1 MKKLRLFLLT
11 LVALVGGGSSVLADP
26 YTVDFNTT
34 ITTSSHDF
42 AVASNW
48 SHIVDYLEYDYYG
61 PEYAYVSYGYNS
73 TEGKGGTGALYAYS
87 QYLTASYTSD
97 SKDAND
103 LLVTPL
109 ISGTVTI
116 DVKAMNYSDA
126 SLQIYAID
134 NGVKGDLIKSVVKSD
149 LSTEDYTTIS
159 FELTSEQKVG
169 LRLNRVYIDNF
180 TATSAT
186 ILPEPKLT
194 VTAVTKATDENTVY
208 FKQQADGSVKI
219 QMYVTLQNQ
228 GEVDFVAGTTENYT
242 LSVIQDYYGT
252 KFGPFG
258 AFAIPFDLAKG
269 ATSDPILVEISVP
282 AESYSTLRTWG
293 NWYVIENVTSTQSSG
308 YVYAG
313 LTAYESKFV
322 FRESGSTNTSSLS
335 SAQNWGTITEST
347 SKNFEVANLG
357 TAPLTFYLNNCT
369 APTGFTLT
377 PGFNPLSPTTWP
389 EGMTINSSDMSVT
402 LNSGTIVPFTV
413 TQNASATGTYSGTLT
428 ITYKDYGAE
437 NNTNYTLD
445 FSATVIGAN
454 TWTAD
459 FNNSTSTV
467 VYPIGSIAEGGI
479 NKDYQYISSGKY
491 NNWLIGR
498 NGGGY
503 DTGNNKFIT
512 PKLHAN
518 ANDKLAFD
526 VKAGFSSTDEY
537 FVKVYVSA
545 DRLNWGDPVETYVYS
560 TVGNSFT
567 TKTISFDTAGDY
579 YVAFA
584 IYGTGSGIDNLVGL
598 EKVDVTH
605 DLYIKSVEWPHEAGK
620 SVKSGTALSKPSVD
634 IIPLTDEAAANYTV
648 KYIYGDNEVAIASKA
663 LTASASST
671 TSFAASFTPTVETTT
686 TFPGTKVVFEF
697 TDGTKFETETFDLTV
712 TNEPIF
718 HFLGSKHTSRWY
730 EPTSD
735 YTTPVNFG
743 KTNTSGTSKT
753 FYVLNWGSAPLT
765 VKSIAVPNGFTTSAE
780 SMNIPAFDGTQ
791 DGLETCQQS
800 FDVTFSATEAGT
812 YSGNLVVTYVNGA
825 GEDATFEL
833 AVSGTMLDPTLWYAN
848 FNDQAWPA
856 GSVYQDNVSVA
867 YINTGDYGLL
877 SSSSTK
883 NLFITPKLTA
893 AAGDV
898 LQFDASTRNSYYDGT
913 VKIYVATDRENLGDA
928 VKEIELSKTD
938 NVSKSTYEY
947 TFDTAGDY
955 YVAFALSEA
964 RVDDIYGLK
973 LAEVDHDWMIASS
986 NIPAEGMQNYT
997 STATVNIL
1005 NLGIKDEV
1013 AEDITVTAYVN
1024 GEAVATAEGVAI
1036 PMSHKL
1042 SDAGTQLSISYM
1054 VNETGTFPVYLEVK
1068 AGDYSVATEPVNVV
1082 FAAEEAKTEA
1092 DMAVN
1097 GTTGDVPLNLNYHN
1111 SESVTMYNADALAAA
1126 GISAGTKIKKIT
1138 YKGYKT
1144 TDVQTTSFQVYYKWT
1159 DDQTLAQPANTYPYA
1174 AADNGMTKLIDED
1187 HTWAKVGSS
1196 SELGEMIV
1204 LDFTES
1210 PLTYEEGKSLV
1221 IYMHSYVNSYKAAY
1235 FEKSTISNDY
1245 CYERQ
1250 QDYTSIS
1257 NSWNKKNPAA
1267 LHFTLETSV
1276 ATFAGSVKTI
1286 DGDPIA
1292 DADVTLAADNG
1303 VKYSGKTGNDGA
1315 YSINVIQTG
1324 LSYNVTATNGEVSA
1338 TGRNVSFAD
1347 GNVTKNFV
1355 LGTISLGDVP
1365 KPAIYAEVV
1374 LHRTLKKG
1382 WNAVVL
1388 PFAVSAEELA
1398 DVCGADEGIEL
1409 AEYDY
1414 DEGDTEVIVKFKDVD
1429 AVEANVPF
1437 LLYLPSEDRE
1447 NPEFTNVDLAADE
1460 AVTKGN
1466 VFDFVGVYDR
1476 TDVYAGDYF
1485 IQGGKFVKAS
1495 TENYVL
1501 PYRSYLKLKDTSA
1514 VARSIRFVIGDNQV
1528 VTAINGL
1535 TIDATSTE
1543 GAYNL
1548 QGQKVEQL
1556 KKGGLYIINGKKVM
1570 VK

>member
-1 MKKLRLFLLT
+1 MKKTKLFLLT
-11 LVALVGGGSSVLADP
+11 LLSLFLGGVNAAWADT
-26 YTVDFNTT
+26 YTVDFNTA
-34 ITTSSHDF
+34 INTSSHDF
-42 AVASNW
+42 VVAPKW
-48 SHIVDYLEYDYYG
+48 KHIVQDNDG
-61 PEYAYVSYGYNS
+61 FYVSYKWDAAYGANES
-73 TEGKGGTGALYAYS
+73 GGLLVYKQKVGS
-87 QYLTASYTSD
+87 SSYDEATVY
-97 SKDAND
+97 D
-103 LLVTPL
+103 LLVTPKV
-109 ISGTVTI
+109 SGTI
-116 DVKAMNYSDA
+116 KLKVKANGGAGSTNYA
-126 SLQIYAID
+126 YVQLWSLNEAATAKDTQLKEFKTEIPGYD
-134 NGVKGDLIKSVVKSD
+134 TGSNTEWVE
-149 LSTEDYTTIS
+149 LSYDVTESQRIGIRAQY
-159 FELTSEQKVG
+159 
-169 LRLNRVYIDNF
+169 VYIDDF
-180 TATSAT
+180 YADAIDTT
-186 ILPEPKLT
+186 PEPALVVSEVMNSDGVTGTSGTNPKFEQQSDGTMKVVLKVLLT
-194 VTAVTKATDENTVY
+194 NTG
-208 FKQQADGSVKI
+208 D
-219 QMYVTLQNQ
+219 
-228 GEVDFVAGTTENYT
+228 VDFVAGTTENYT
-242 LSVIQDYYGT
+242 LTVGQASYTSGEKTFYEDASI
-252 KFGPFG
+252 
-258 AFAIPFDLAKG
+258 AIPENLAAGESKTFD
-269 ATSDPILVEISVP
+269 VEFNTP
-282 AESYSTLRTWG
+282 
-293 NWYVIENVTSTQSSG
+293 YVSGYKYWFVRENVTGTISTS
-308 YVYAG
+308 YRYA
-313 LTAYESKFV
+313 TSVPYESKFV
-322 FRESGSTNTSSLS
+322 LREAGSSSTNSLTSL
-335 SAQNWGTITEST
+335 NWGIVSEAVT
-347 SKNFEVANLG
+347 KNLEVANTG
-357 TAPLTFYLNNCT
+357 TAPLTIPANSFST
-369 APTGFTLT
+369 QPTGFTISGVSLSSPLPDGVTVDFATRSLIIEGGHALPFSITNTTT
-377 PGFNPLSPTTWP
+377 P
-389 EGMTINSSDMSVT
+389 
-402 LNSGTIVPFTV
+402 
-413 TQNASATGTYSGTLT
+413 GTYSGTLSFS
-428 ITYKDYGAE
+428 
-437 NNTNYTLD
+437 YTPANGTATPVNV
-445 FSATVIGAN
+445 SYAATVIAPG
-454 TWTAD
+454 TWMAD
-459 FNNSTSTV
+459 FNNSTSV
-467 VYPIGSIAEGGI
+467 IVYPEGSLAEGGI
-479 NKDYQYISSGKY
+479 STDYQYTSGNY
-491 NNWLIGR
+491 NYWLIGR
-498 NGGGY
+498 STSSY
-503 DTGNNKFIT
+503 QTENNKFIT
-512 PKLHAN
+512 PKLHAD
-518 ANDKLAFD
+518 AGDKLAFD
-526 VKAGFSSTDEY
+526 VKAGYSSSDAY
-537 FVKVYVSA
+537 YVKVYVST
-545 DRLNWGDPVETYVYS
+545 DRLNWGDPVETYVSS

-567 TKTISFDTAGDY
+567 TKTISFDAAGDY

-584 IYGTGSGIDNLVGL
+584 LYGSGSGIDNLVGL
-598 EKVDVTH
+598 EKVNVTH
-605 DLYIKSVEWPHEAGK
+605 DLYIKSVSWPDA
-620 SVKSGTALSKPSVD
+620 SIKSGTAQTKPSVD
-634 IIPLTDEAAANYTV
+634 IIPLTNEDASNYTV
-648 KYIYGDNEVAIASKA
+648 KYIYGDNVVNIASKA

-671 TSFAASFTPTVETTT
+671 TSFSASFTPEVAATT

-718 HFLGSKHTSRWY
+718 HFVKTLPSSKWY
-730 EPTSD
+730 EPTN
-735 YTTPVNFG
+735 YTTPITFG
-743 KTNTSGTSKT
+743 KTNAAATQT
-753 FYVLNWGSAPLT
+753 YYINNWGSAPLT
-765 VKSIAVPNGFTTSAE
+765 VKNIALPTGFTTSVEYPLTVA
-780 SMNIPAFDGTQ
+780 AFNGENDGIAASSQ
-791 DGLETCQQS
+791 ALDI
-800 FDVTFSATEAGT
+800 TFSATEAGT
-812 YSGNLVVTYVNGA
+812 YSGNLVITYVNGA

-833 AVSGTMLDPTLWYAN
+833 AVSGTKLDPTLWYAN

-856 GSVYQDNVSVA
+856 GSVYQDNVSIS

-883 NLFITPKLTA
+883 NLFFTPKLTA

-947 TFDTAGDY
+947 TFDAAGDY

-973 LAEVDHDWMIASS
+973 LAEVKHDWALVSS
-986 NIPAEGMQNYT
+986 NIPTEAMQNYT

-1005 NLGIKDEV
+1005 NLGIKDEA

-1036 PMSHKL
+1036 PMNHKL
-1042 SDAGTQLSISYM
+1042 TDAGTQLSISYI
-1054 VNETGTFPVYLEVK
+1054 VNEAGTFPVYLEVK
-1068 AGDYSVATEPVNVV
+1068 AGEYSVATEPLNVV
-1082 FAAEEAKTEA
+1082 FAAEKAKTEA

-1257 NSWNKKNPAA
+1257 NSWNKRNPAA

-1292 DADVTLAADNG
+1292 NADVTLAADNG

-1338 TGRNVSFAD
+1338 TGRNVSLAD

-1365 KPAIYAEVV
+1365 APAIYAEVV
-1374 LHRTLKKG
+1374 LERTLRKG

-1388 PFAVSAEELA
+1388 PFAVSAKELA
-1398 DVCGADEGIEL
+1398 TVCGGDDGIEL
-1409 AEYDY
+1409 AEYDG

-1447 NPEFTNVDLAADE
+1447 SPVFANVDLAADE
-1460 AVTKGN
+1460 AEAVTEGN

-1485 IQGGKFVKAS
+1485 MVNGEFLKA
-1495 TENYVL
+1495 TTNNAVL
-1501 PYRSYLKLKDTSA
+1501 AYRSYLKLKDTGA
-1514 VARSIRFVIGDNQV
+1514 GTRSIRFMIGDSQ

-1556 KKGGLYIINGKKVM
+1556 KKGNLYIINGKKVL